1 MSGSLEV
8 GSKAPDFSCAADGG
22 RQISLAD
29 YAGKKLVIYF
39 YPKDDTPGCT
49 TEAIEFTAQAGAF
62 AAANTAIVGV
72 SADSVEKHEKFKT
85 KHNLGVTLLSDP
97 DQKMLQAYGVWV
109 EKNMYGKKYMGI
121 QRSTFLIN
129 TEGKIQHI
137 WNKVKVP
144 GHAEEVLEV
153 VKKL

>member
-1 MSGSLEV
+1 MTNINDKIKSFELDTDQGKFY
-8 GSKAPDFSCAADGG
+8 SKDHASKNLVLFFFPKAD
-22 RQISLAD
+22 
-29 YAGKKLVIYF
+29 
-39 YPKDDTPGCT
+39 TTGCT
-49 TEAIEFTAQAGAF
+49 KEALSFSNLINEFEDL
-62 AAANTAIVGV
+62 NTIVIGI
-72 SADSVEKHEKFKT
+72 SKDTVEKQIKFKS
-85 KHNLGVTLLSDP
+85 KYDLKCILGSDV
-97 DQKMLQAYGVWV
+97 DIKICSKFGVWV
-109 EKNMYGKKYMGI
+109 EKSMYGKKYMGI